1 MAESQPQDVDAVRAA
16 VLEAYGEHAGELS
29 RAAIAMTRNRSLA
42 QDVLQE
48 TFLRYFLTRM
58 HGDAIVDERKW
69 LDRVMRG
76 VIADWKRSAT
86 IDAEVSLD
94 DAVNAATNEPQD
106 QRPGALPW
114 AGKAARLLAPREQEC
129 IQLRAQG
136 LEYREIATA
145 MQIDIGTVGTLLN
158 RAIRK
163 LKQTLRPGR
172 YWREMAR

>member
-1 MAESQPQDVDAVRAA
+1 MAEPQPQDVDAVRAA
-16 VLEAYGEHAGELS
+16 VLEAYRKHSRELS

-58 HGDAIVDERKW
+58 HGDAVADEREW

-76 VIADWKRSAT
+76 VITDWKRSALVE
-86 IDAEVSLD
+86 AELSLD
-94 DAVNAATNEPQD
+94 DAVDAAAGEPQD
-106 QRPGALPW
+106 QRPRVLPW
-114 AGKAARLLAPREQEC
+114 AGKAAWLLAPREQEC

-158 RAIRK
+158 RAVRK
-163 LKQTLRPGR
+163 LKQTLRS
-172 YWREMAR
+172 REKMA